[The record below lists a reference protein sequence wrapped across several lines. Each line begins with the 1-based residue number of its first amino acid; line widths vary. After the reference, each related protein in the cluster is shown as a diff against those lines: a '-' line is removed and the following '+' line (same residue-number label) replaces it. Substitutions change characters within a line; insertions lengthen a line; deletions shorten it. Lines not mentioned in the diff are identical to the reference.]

1 MSRGS
6 DRARGA
12 KGQPPLA
19 IACNLMAV
27 MNVPWLK
34 HLWRLL
40 LAWRRSAGRPVL
52 PEVLAGDKRDGLFGG
67 PGDPYVGVRVPKHRS
82 PSGRSAAVAV
92 EEPSEGRL
100 ITAVSRGTR

>member
-6 DRARGA
+6 DRARGS
-12 KGQPPLA
+12 KVQPPVA

-27 MNVPWLK
+27 MNLRWLK

-40 LAWRRSAGRPVL
+40 LASRRSAL

-67 PGDPYVGVRVPKHRS
+67 PGDPYVGVRAPKHRS

-92 EEPSEGRL
+92 EEPPEERL
-100 ITAVSRGTR
+100 TAAVARGTR